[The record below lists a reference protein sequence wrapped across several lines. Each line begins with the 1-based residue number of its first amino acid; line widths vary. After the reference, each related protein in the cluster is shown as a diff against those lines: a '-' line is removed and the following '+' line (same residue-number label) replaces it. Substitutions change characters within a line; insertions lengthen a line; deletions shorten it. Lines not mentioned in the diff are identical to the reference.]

1 MKTFPSLIVS
11 LLKVFWCSKRWEGG
25 RIQDVEEYIVWWIE
39 EYIVFAKVYSKK
51 CLFIFLVSWLLLL
64 GILWKKKK
72 KNILESQ
79 ILHKGVTLL
88 PELMSSKTT
97 LGYIG

>member
-1 MKTFPSLIVS
+1 MPFYFFS
-11 LLKVFWCSKRWEGG
+11 LLIIAVRDS
-25 RIQDVEEYIVWWIE
+25 V
-39 EYIVFAKVYSKK
+39 
-51 CLFIFLVSWLLLL
+51 
-64 GILWKKKK
+64 KKKK